1 MYNKRTASWY
11 AVPVKENKTYHYIK
25 DLQLRILETRQ
36 QVRGPLAQPARL
48 GHADPRLIGATIAA
62 TEAPSTEE
70 LVQRHA
76 SRFAS

>member
-1 MYNKRTASWY
+1 MYNKRTATWY

-25 DLQLRILETRQ
+25 DLQLRIRETLQ
-36 QVRGPLAQPARL
+36 QVRGPLAQPVRL
-48 GHADPRLIGATIAA
+48 GDTDPLLIDATIAN